1 MSNSPVKTAVVTGG
15 HGYDV
20 VNFHQLFRSLEGVDA
35 YVQHMD
41 DFASSPEDV
50 RDGYGAVLFYS
61 MLTDTPTDEGLPWY
75 MGKPRA
81 AVEHLGQTEQGLVI
95 FHHAI
100 LAYPEWSVW
109 ADIVGIG
116 DRSFGY
122 HIGQSLRVE
131 VANAEHPITAGLKD
145 WDMIDETYTMTDAGE
160 DSDVLLMADHPK
172 SMKTIAWTRQH
183 GKSRVFVL
191 QLGHDNEAW
200 VDPNLLEVLG
210 RGIRWA
216 ARALS

>member
-1 MSNSPVKTAVVTGG
+1 MSTSPVKTAVITGG

-20 VNFHQLFRSLEGVDA
+20 INFHQLFRSLEGVDA
-35 YVQHMD
+35 YIQHMD

-50 RDGYGAVLFYS
+50 RDSYGAVVFYS
-61 MLTDTPTDEGLPWY
+61 MLRDTPTDEGLPWY

-81 AVEHLGQTEQGLVI
+81 AIEHLGQTEQGIVI

-100 LAYPEWSVW
+100 LAYPEWPVW

-122 HIGQSLRVE
+122 HIGQSLRVD
-131 VANAEHPITAGLKD
+131 VANAEHPITAGLKA
-145 WDMIDETYTMTDAGE
+145 WDMVDETYTMADAGE
-160 DSDVLLMADHPK
+160 DCDVLLTAEQPK
-172 SMKTIAWTRQH
+172 SMKTIAWTRPH
-183 GKSRVFVL
+183 GKSRVFCL

-200 VDPNLLEVLG
+200 VDPNLRGVLR

-216 ARALS
+216 AREV